1 MNCVICKH
9 GNYKAG
15 KVTVKLERNGA
26 IVLIKDV
33 GAEVCDTCANYLLDQ
48 ETTRKVLALADE
60 RFNSGTELEVIRL
73 KAA

>member
-9 GNYKAG
+9 GTYKAG
-15 KVTVKLERNGA
+15 KVTVKLERNDA

-33 GAEVCDTCANYLLDQ
+33 DAEVCDTCANYLLDQ

-60 RFNSGTELEVIRL
+60 RFKSGTELEVIRL